1 MEENLFPSIM
11 SINSREEVEEE
22 RRLFYVAMTM
32 DKINFRLLAIF
43 YTLLIVV
50 LSLIP
55 IPETIPRFKL
65 FEMDKLIHL
74 ILYLTFIMLWGL
86 SLFKSSFSLKLLL
99 SIAILFGLFLEFL
112 QHILP
117 FGRYFEWVDFI
128 ANSTG
133 AIIGAIILLFL
144 KKKLL

>member
-1 MEENLFPSIM
+1 MNLNNYWTQNHI
-11 SINSREEVEEE
+11 
-22 RRLFYVAMTM
+22 LKLL

-43 YTLLIVV
+43 YTLLIVI

-74 ILYLTFIMLWGL
+74 ILYLTFIMVWGL
-86 SLFKSSFSLKLLL
+86 YLFKSRFSLKLLL
-99 SIAILFGLFLEFL
+99 SISILFGLFLEFL

-117 FGRYFEWVDFI
+117 FGRYFDWGDFI